1 MKLLDAG
8 FQMKKGWE
16 RLAQEKKDEISH
28 SLPVYRVP
36 IYLKEEQL
44 FPMAE
49 FEGEAHK
56 VLVIRIRQILSTNM
70 RTVRIA
76 N

>member
-44 FPMAE
+44 FPMTE
-49 FEGEAHK
+49 FEGEGE